1 MTYNSNGNA
10 TNGNSTTSYSI
21 NDHLAVLT
29 PAKGSRTK
37 YHCPVCNGNDLDIN
51 RTTGAYKCFN
61 GCLNKD
67 IREAI
72 DQLEGKPEWK
82 PEYDNWTK
90 PVRPPSRKDYYYPD
104 RDGNPLVRVQR
115 IDPGDGSKKVFHQ
128 YHWKDGNWKKG
139 NPDAVKKLI
148 PIYRYKEVQT
158 AIQAGKS
165 IFWVEGESTADLLW
179 LLGIPATT
187 TIGGSKGYQSYGNY
201 KSDLN
206 GGRIVLTPDRADDG
220 IKYITCVAEDFS
232 TQIEGYYLAG
242 TQSLWRNPQGG
253 MDIGDDIQDLK
264 LTQEQILAKVITPEI
279 YQQISTS
286 SRTVTNQEFKGA
298 DKQSAPYQQLSALS
312 AELLKQRVGSIVS
325 GSLSGA
331 DREAEMVALASELRV
346 PRHSLEAIAQELESL
361 TSASADNVEI
371 EKILSAQR
379 HQLSPHQILPE
390 SIANKL
396 EQISNARGVNSEPL
410 TLGLLVAASST
421 PHANTRLDVSNYG
434 DVLSVYPNLYAMNVG
449 DSGSLKSPTNAT
461 SFAKPLRSLQK
472 QYIDK
477 YEIELKDYD
486 EKLRKWEAAD
496 KEGRGEAPKV
506 PRLVVVLAEDAT
518 MEKIED
524 LALHQPGICP
534 GLYRDEVIGIFQ
546 AFDKHGGKGSNDSRA
561 KLLSY
566 YDGSPINI
574 HRVGAG
580 SKISKHDYHPVVF
593 GGIQPEVLKNLAQS
607 IGMDNDGTL
616 CRFLYAPVNRTYK
629 AWDENPDTEKI
640 DTSVFDRL
648 IENVHKL
655 PPMVCC
661 LDRDSQKVWARVVN
675 HYNDECLNNPKLSAW
690 LKHAYS
696 KAIGQLG
703 KLALT
708 LHLIQCAT
716 TETLSAV
723 ISATTIER
731 AALALD
737 YFISQA
743 IALIATTEDTLEGH
757 LVRILDKAKKLGSI
771 APRQVQ
777 TLFSGKKRIDS
788 ATARSYLQ
796 QLVDGGY
803 GFLNDKGIFTPEKL
817 KPAPSASADNA
828 DKVLITYQQPEHPP
842 DKDLN
847 NTADNADNSS
857 QSNSNSSE
865 VNQNTTKHESAKD
878 NHQIEL
884 DPMGLNS
891 LASTL
896 AMAAYQPPFEAI
908 ETINQLCG
916 VWGVPSITKACEVL
930 RECNPVA
937 FQTIDKLLRQY
948 QQRQC

>member
-1 MTYNSNGNA
+1 MTYDIREH
-10 TNGNSTTSYSI
+10 TN
-21 NDHLAVLT
+21 VLT
-29 PAKGSRTK
+29 PSKGSKTK
-37 YHCPVCNGNDLDIN
+37 FHCPICNGSNLDIQP
-51 RTTGAYKCFN
+51 TTGKYNCFSGN
-61 GCLNKD
+61 CEAKD
-67 IREAI
+67 IRAAI
-72 DQLEGKPEWK
+72 DKLEGKSEWK
-82 PEYDNWTK
+82 PEQDDWKK
-90 PVRPPSRKDYYYPD
+90 PVRPRSRKDYYYPD
-104 RDGNPLVRVQR
+104 REGNSLVKVQR
-115 IDPGDGSKKVFHQ
+115 IDPGDGTIKSFPQ
-128 YHWKDGNWKKG
+128 YHWKNGDWKKG
-139 NPDAVKKLI
+139 NPKEIRHLI
-148 PIYRYKEVQT
+148 PVYRHQEVRQ
-158 AIQAGKS
+158 AIERS
-165 IFWVEGESTADLLW
+165 ELIFWVEGENIADLLW
-179 LLGIPATT
+179 EMGIAATT
-187 TIGGSKGYQSYGNY
+187 TIGGSGAYSEYGNY
-201 KSDLN
+201 QADLS
-206 GGRIVLTPDRADDG
+206 GARLALTPDRDSNG
-220 IKYITCVAEDFS
+220 LKYIANIERDFP

-242 TQSLWRNPQGG
+242 TQGLWRNPQGG

-286 SRTVTNQEFKGA
+286 SRTVSNQGFEGA
-298 DKQSAPYQQLSALS
+298 DKQSALYQQLSALS
-312 AELLKQRVGSIVS
+312 AELLKQRVGSIVTR
-325 GSLSGA
+325 SLSGA
-331 DREAEMVALASELRV
+331 DREAEMVALASELKV
-346 PRHSLEAIAQELESL
+346 PKHSLEAIAQELESL

-390 SIANKL
+390 NIANKL
-396 EQISNARGVNSEPL
+396 EQISKARGVNSEPL

-472 QYIDK
+472 KYIDK

-496 KEGRGEAPKV
+496 KKEERGEAPKV

-616 CRFLYAPVNRTYK
+616 CRFLYAPVNRKYK
-629 AWDENPDTEKI
+629 AWDENPDSEKI
-640 DTSVFDRL
+640 DTSVFDKL

-661 LDRDSQKVWARVVN
+661 LDSDSQKVWARVVN
-675 HYNDECLNNPKLSAW
+675 HYNDECLNNPRLSAW

-716 TETLSAV
+716 TDTLSAV
-723 ISATTIER
+723 ISASTIER

-788 ATARSYLQ
+788 ATARNYLQ

-803 GFLNDKGIFTPEKL
+803 GFLNDKGIFTLEEL

-828 DKVLITYQQPEHPP
+828 DKVLITYQQPEQTV

-847 NTADNADNSS
+847 NIADNADNFN
-857 QSNSNSSE
+857 QSNPNLNE
-865 VNQNTTKHESAKD
+865 VNQNIVKYEPPSD
-878 NHQIEL
+878 NHQLEI
-884 DPMGLNS
+884 DSIGLTS
-891 LASTL
+891 LASNLMT
-896 AMAAYQPPFEAI
+896 AGYQPQFEAI
-908 ETINQLCG
+908 ETINQLCSMSG
-916 VWGVPSITKACEVL
+916 IPNVVKACEVL
-930 RECNPVA
+930 RECAPVV
-937 FQTIDKLLRQY
+937 FEKINKLVREY

>member
-1 MTYNSNGNA
+1 MTTTTYN
-10 TNGNSTTSYSI
+10 I

-29 PAKGSRTK
+29 PANGSRTK
-37 YHCPVCNGNDLDIN
+37 HHCPVCNGNDLDIN

-67 IREAI
+67 IREAL
-72 DQLEGKPEWK
+72 DRLEGKPEWT
-82 PEYDNWTK
+82 PPQDNWTK
-90 PVRPPSRKDYYYPD
+90 PVRPASRKDYFYPD
-104 RDGNPLVRVQR
+104 REGKPLVKVQR
-115 IDPGDGSKKVFHQ
+115 IDPGDGTKKVFHQ
-128 YHWKDGNWKKG
+128 YHWKDDQWKKG
-139 NPDAVKKLI
+139 NPDVVKKSI
-148 PIYRYKEVQT
+148 TIYRYREIQE
-158 AIQAGKS
+158 AIQAGKL
-165 IFWVEGESTADLLW
+165 IFWVEGESTADALW
-179 LLGIPATT
+179 LIGIPATT
-187 TIGGSKGYQSYGNY
+187 TIGGSGAYHSYGNY
-201 KSDLN
+201 KSDLEE
-206 GGRIVLTPDRADDG
+206 GRIVLSPDRAADG
-220 IKYITCVAEDFS
+220 IKYITCVGEDFAA
-232 TQIEGYYLAG
+232 QIEGYYLAG
-242 TQSLWRNPQGG
+242 TQGLWVN
-253 MDIGDDIQDLK
+253 
-264 LTQEQILAKVITPEI
+264 
-279 YQQISTS
+279 
-286 SRTVTNQEFKGA
+286 
-298 DKQSAPYQQLSALS
+298 
-312 AELLKQRVGSIVS
+312 
-325 GSLSGA
+325 
-331 DREAEMVALASELRV
+331 
-346 PRHSLEAIAQELESL
+346 
-361 TSASADNVEI
+361 
-371 EKILSAQR
+371 
-379 HQLSPHQILPE
+379 PHQILPE
-390 SIANKL
+390 SIADKL
-396 EQISNARGVNSEPL
+396 EQISQARGVNSEPL

-421 PHANTRLDVSNYG
+421 CHANTRLEVSNYG

-472 QYIDK
+472 KYIEK
-477 YEIELKDYD
+477 YELELQAYEVKLKSWETT
-486 EKLRKWEAAD
+486 EK
-496 KEGRGEAPKV
+496 KERGKAPSI

-534 GLYRDEVIGIFQ
+534 GIYRDEVIGIFQ
-546 AFDKHGGKGSNDSRA
+546 AFDKHGGKGGNDSRA

-574 HRVGAG
+574 HRVGTG

-593 GGIQPEVLKNLAQS
+593 GGIQPEVLKGLAQS

-616 CRFLYAPVNRTYK
+616 CRFLYAPVNRKYK
-629 AWDENPDTEKI
+629 AWDENPDPEKI
-640 DTSVFDRL
+640 DTLVFDRL
-648 IENVHKL
+648 VENVHKL

-675 HYNDECLNNPKLSAW
+675 HYNDECLNNPRLSAW

-716 TETLSAV
+716 TNTLSAV

-777 TLFSGKKRIDS
+777 TLFSGKKRINS
-788 ATARSYLQ
+788 STARNYLQ

-803 GFLNDKGIFTPEKL
+803 GFLDGKGIFTIEEL
-817 KPAPSASADNA
+817 KTAPSASADNA
-828 DKVLITYQQPEHPP
+828 DKVLITYQQPEHTL
-842 DKDLN
+842 DKGLN
-847 NTADNADNSS
+847 NIADNADNFN
-857 QSNSNSSE
+857 QSNSNSNA
-865 VNQNTTKHESAKD
+865 VKGNR
-878 NHQIEL
+878 QIEI
-884 DPMGLNS
+884 DPIGLTS
-891 LASTL
+891 LASSL
-896 AMAAYQPPFEAI
+896 VMAAYQPESQAI
-908 ETINQLCG
+908 KTVDELCS
-916 VWGVPSITKACEVL
+916 VWRGSDITKACEIL

-937 FQTIDKLLRQY
+937 SEQIDKLLRQY